1 MNEGNLIK
9 LLRMDSV
16 QYYILS
22 DRENTG
28 KFSNRNCVQMEEGG
42 QTGDSE
48 DMLISWD
55 VTTLLGG
62 YPGLLPE
69 NNPNI

>member
-1 MNEGNLIK
+1 
-9 LLRMDSV
+9 
-16 QYYILS
+16 
-22 DRENTG
+22 
-28 KFSNRNCVQMEEGG
+28 MEEGG